1 MADER
6 RVTSDERRFE
16 RCRLTSWKRRART
29 RKKNDVSKR
38 KGTVGGGRAAANRKS
53 ALSRSLYA
61 HPKSPTRNAATLSL
75 PNRLAFALQNRPLF
89 FIALPPFFPSDG
101 PSAKPNPPQ
110 NGKAQTTPTQPRTRP
125 LAPRISQP
133 PRPSCRHLLKSQL
146 PHPFPLPLSSLCI
159 HPPLSTPPNQPTSS
173 INSCIASCRV
183 INQTPRK
190 HHFPSSQWPAPSRPP
205 VSPPVAR
212 LPASSSP
219 PRLPASPRPPPEV
232 SRSLTA
238 TSLVP
243 SLCVRSVAT
252 RRAPSC

>member
-1 MADER
+1 MA
-6 RVTSDERRFE
+6 DERRFE
-16 RCRLTSWKRRART
+16 RCRLTSWKRRAGPG
-29 RKKNDVSKR
+29 KKTTPRNGKVPW
-38 KGTVGGGRAAANRKS
+38 VGAGLQPIENR
-53 ALSRSLYA
+53 RCRDPCM
-61 HPKSPTRNAATLSL
+61 HT
-75 PNRLAFALQNRPLF
+75 PN
-89 FIALPPFFPSDG
+89 LPPETLPHFPCQTGSLSPFVFHRSAAFFPSDG

-125 LAPRISQP
+125 LAPRISQR

-183 INQTPRK
+183 INQTLRK